1 MYTNVIL
8 LGIQTS
14 TFLIRGLNMKRI
26 NLSDGEWNI
35 MNVLWEGAPMTIMQL
50 TAALKESTGWSK
62 HTIIT
67 MLGRMESKGAVRYE
81 NGVRAKQY
89 YPAVERAET
98 VLGETES
105 FLGKVYSGSLG
116 LMVNTMVERNSLS
129 KKEIDE
135 LYAILKRAEE
145 EGK

>member
-1 MYTNVIL
+1 
-8 LGIQTS
+8 
-14 TFLIRGLNMKRI
+14 MKRI

-35 MNVLWEGAPMTIMQL
+35 MNVLWDAAPRTITQL
-50 TAALKESTGWSK
+50 TAALKEPTGWSK

-81 NGVRAKQY
+81 KGIRARQY

-105 FLGKVYSGSLG
+105 FLDKVYSGSLG
-116 LMVNTMVERNSLS
+116 LMLNTMVEKNSMS

-135 LYAILKRAEE
+135 LYAILRRAEE
-145 EGK
+145 EK

>member
-1 MYTNVIL
+1 
-8 LGIQTS
+8 
-14 TFLIRGLNMKRI
+14 MKRI

-35 MNVLWEGAPMTIMQL
+35 MNVLWETAPQTITQL

-81 NGVRAKQY
+81 KGAKAKQY

-98 VLGETES
+98 ALEETES
-105 FLGKVYSGSLG
+105 FLDKVYSGSLG
-116 LMVNTMVERNSLS
+116 LMLNTMVEKNSLS
-129 KKEIDE
+129 KEEIEE

-145 EGK
+145 EEK

>member
-1 MYTNVIL
+1 
-8 LGIQTS
+8 
-14 TFLIRGLNMKRI
+14 MKRI

-35 MNVLWEGAPMTIMQL
+35 MNVLWKSAPQTITKL
-50 TAALKESTGWSK
+50 TSALKESTGWSK

-81 NGVRAKQY
+81 QGVKAKQY

-98 VLGETES
+98 ALEETES
-105 FLGKVYSGSLG
+105 FLDKVYSGSLG
-116 LMVNTMVERNSLS
+116 LMVNTMVEKNSLS
-129 KKEIDE
+129 KEEIEE

-145 EGK
+145 EEK

>member
-1 MYTNVIL
+1 
-8 LGIQTS
+8 
-14 TFLIRGLNMKRI
+14 MKRI

-35 MNVLWEGAPMTIMQL
+35 MKVLWEDAPMTITQL

-145 EGK
+145 EEK

>member
-1 MYTNVIL
+1 
-8 LGIQTS
+8 
-14 TFLIRGLNMKRI
+14 MKKI

-35 MNVLWEGAPMTIMQL
+35 MNVLWEDAPMTITQL
-50 TAALKESTGWSK
+50 TTALKESTGWSK
-62 HTIIT
+62 HTVIT
-67 MLGRMESKGAVRYE
+67 MLGRMESKGAVRFE
-81 NGVRAKQY
+81 NGVRAKEY
-89 YPAVERAET
+89 YPAVERTET

-116 LMVNTMVERNSLS
+116 LLVNTMVERKSLS

>member
-1 MYTNVIL
+1 
-8 LGIQTS
+8 
-14 TFLIRGLNMKRI
+14 MKRI

-35 MNVLWEGAPMTIMQL
+35 MNVLWEAAPRTITQL

-62 HTIIT
+62 NTIIT
-67 MLGRMESKGAVRYE
+67 MLIRMESKGAVRYE
-81 NGVRAKQY
+81 QGAKAKQY
-89 YPAVERAET
+89 YPAVERTET
-98 VLGETES
+98 ALEETEN
-105 FLGKVYSGSLG
+105 FLDKVYSGSLG
-116 LMVNTMVERNSLS
+116 LMVNTMVEKNSLS